1 MSLHVWRPGM
11 SWQATHEDDAAPVE
25 PDHGGQELSQAPDL
39 THQVDLHWLQ
49 HKLIEYCILLGVAQE
64 LLGFPAYVWQTSQE
78 ISIRTTMSSALIS
91 QKL

>member
-1 MSLHVWRPGM
+1 M

-49 HKLIEYCILLGVAQE
+49 HKLIEYCILLGVAQ
-64 LLGFPAYVWQTSQE
+64 SC
-78 ISIRTTMSSALIS
+78 
-91 QKL
+91 